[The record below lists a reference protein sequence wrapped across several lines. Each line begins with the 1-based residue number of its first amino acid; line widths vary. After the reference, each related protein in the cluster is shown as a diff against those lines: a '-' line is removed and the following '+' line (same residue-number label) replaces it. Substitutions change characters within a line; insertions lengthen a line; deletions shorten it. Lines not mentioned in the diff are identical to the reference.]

1 MKLPQTL
8 SDNITEVIIKI
19 IRFTSDRHRILTENI
34 DNLGKPDFVPRDL
47 AVDEFSTV
55 MNNAINEHVLNQRL
69 LFCDTDS
76 IRFGSN
82 GSFEVEAK
90 TDYRAYEALRESKD
104 KYLELQVSK
113 MMENTLNMK
122 LANELLK
129 QKECIN
135 NIVE

>member
-8 SDNITEVIIKI
+8 SDNITDVIVKI
-19 IRFTSDRHRILTENI
+19 IRFTRDRQRILTDNI
-34 DNLGKPDFVPRDL
+34 NNVGEPGFVPSDL
-47 AVDEFSTV
+47 AVDEFSAV
-55 MNNAINEHVLNQRL
+55 MNNAINEHVLNNRL

-76 IRFGSN
+76 IKFGSN
-82 GSFEVEAK
+82 GSFDVEPKA
-90 TDYRAYEALRESKD
+90 DLHAYQVLGESKD
-104 KYLELQVSK
+104 KYLELQVNK

-135 NIVE
+135 NILE